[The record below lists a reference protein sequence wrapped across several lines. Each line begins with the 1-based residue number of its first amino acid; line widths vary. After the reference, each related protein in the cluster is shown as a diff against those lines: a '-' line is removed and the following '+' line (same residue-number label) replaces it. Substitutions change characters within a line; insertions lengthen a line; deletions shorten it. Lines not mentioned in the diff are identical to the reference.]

1 VPIGRSERRKI
12 VDRGSVNLL
21 VLLEPPIIP
30 ASLVEIDLV
39 GLLDFGKNRQDRIV
53 VIHDLACPKDLAVS
67 RTMSI
72 TDQLYLESETRCPTH
87 RRINAALRDEAAD
100 NECLDRELLKAL
112 YMMGTP
118 LVLAR
123 SIRVRIL
130 PSTMSLLRSG
140 LLKRKN
146 AICPS
151 ITRRALSTGMLCL
164 SDLLHLWSQVERGP
178 VAAHRDLRERLP
190 AVSRRSKISIF

>member
-100 NECLDRELLKAL
+100 NECLDRELVKAL
-112 YMMGTP
+112 FEQGSVECIGR
-118 LVLAR
+118 VLLNDNITLYRRYGGVDMPAWRVFFKDAVVTAGVLQVYDGNAAR
-123 SIRVRIL
+123 PGPINQSSNIAKYDV
-130 PSTMSLLRSG
+130 
-140 LLKRKN
+140 
-146 AICPS
+146 A
-151 ITRRALSTGMLCL
+151 
-164 SDLLHLWSQVERGP
+164 VEERP
-178 VAAHRDLRERLP
+178 AQAEKRDLS
-190 AVSRRSKISIF
+190 VNN